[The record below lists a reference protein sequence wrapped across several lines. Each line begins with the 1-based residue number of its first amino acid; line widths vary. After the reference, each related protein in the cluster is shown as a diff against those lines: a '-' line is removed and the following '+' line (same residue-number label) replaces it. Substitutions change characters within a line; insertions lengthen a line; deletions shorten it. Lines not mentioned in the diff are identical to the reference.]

1 MTCWYLLLFHG
12 IFAAPMDFSAPVV
25 LENNRA
31 RLRPLE
37 LTDFEAL
44 KAVAMDADLWKY
56 TLTRADDTVSLAA
69 YLRQAVEGREQGL
82 RYPFAIVDRETGE
95 LAGSTSYYNVLDA
108 DQRLSIG
115 YTWVGT
121 KFQRSGLNRACKHLL
136 LRYAFDA
143 LNYERVELETDARNQ
158 RSRTA
163 MARMGATEE
172 GLLRSHR
179 PTQGGIRRDTVIFSI
194 IRPEWPALRQSTFQ
208 EFEVRG

>member
-1 MTCWYLLLFHG
+1 
-12 IFAAPMDFSAPVV
+12 MDFSAPIV
-25 LENNRA
+25 LENRRA

-44 KAVAMDADLWKY
+44 KAVAMDADIWKY
-56 TLTRADDTVSLAA
+56 TLTRGDDAVSLAA
-69 YLRQAVEGREQGL
+69 YLRQAIEGREQGL
-82 RYPFAIVDRETGE
+82 RYPFAIIDRETGE
-95 LAGSTSYYNVLDA
+95 LAGSTSYYNVSESN
-108 DQRLSIG
+108 QSLSIG

-136 LRYAFDA
+136 LSHAFGA
-143 LNYERVELETDARNQ
+143 LNCERVELETDSRNHK
-158 RSRTA
+158 SRTA

-194 IRPEWPALRQSTFQ
+194 IRPEWPALRQSVFQ
-208 EFEVRG
+208 KFEVRG